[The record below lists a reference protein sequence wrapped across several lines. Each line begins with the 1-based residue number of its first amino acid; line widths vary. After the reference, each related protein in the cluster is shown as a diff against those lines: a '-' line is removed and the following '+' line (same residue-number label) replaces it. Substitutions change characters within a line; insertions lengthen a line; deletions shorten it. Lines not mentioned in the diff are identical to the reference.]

1 MFSKKWTPMTEDN
14 CADYEFMNVVTE
26 KTTLQTRL
34 ASLMR
39 FITMLL
45 QLFVKLIN
53 GEINLA

>member
-1 MFSKKWTPMTEDN
+1 MTEDN